1 MQYFHQ
7 QCYPKDDEQIST
19 VLSTYYMSE
28 VFSVVSN
35 FFYLILQMWDPR
47 LFTPCPCACVCVC
60 VSVCVCVRL
69 WCELVGNGLLSKDV
83 GCMT

>member
-7 QCYPKDDEQIST
+7 QCYHKDDEQIST

-35 FFYLILQMWDPR
+35 FFLPYFADVGPKAFHR
-47 LFTPCPCACVCVC
+47 LPLCMCVCVC
-60 VSVCVCVRL
+60 L
-69 WCELVGNGLLSKDV
+69 WCEQVGNGLLSKDV
-83 GCMT
+83 R